1 MGLLILLI
9 AMAIGFGVGYGV
21 REMISRRRR
30 RAARG
35 ERGESQRSEAAVA
48 PAADD
53 AINLERLL
61 VAANDD
67 ITGRRRQSLPD
78 AGQPVDP
85 KTRSEEFDGAVRD
98 LLGELNRRP
107 ERSAS
112 MLSRVSPLAGLQS
125 SSER

>member
-9 AMAIGFGVGYGV
+9 AMAIGFGAGYGV
-21 REMISRRRR
+21 RERISRRRR

-35 ERGESQRSEAAVA
+35 DKGQPQRREAAVA
-48 PAADD
+48 GTAGD

-67 ITGRRRQSLPD
+67 VTTRQRQQQG
-78 AGQPVDP
+78 AGQAVDHT
-85 KTRSEEFDGAVRD
+85 TRPDEEFDGAVRD

-107 ERSAS
+107 SRASAS
-112 MLSRVSPLAGLQS
+112 PREVRP
-125 SSER
+125 